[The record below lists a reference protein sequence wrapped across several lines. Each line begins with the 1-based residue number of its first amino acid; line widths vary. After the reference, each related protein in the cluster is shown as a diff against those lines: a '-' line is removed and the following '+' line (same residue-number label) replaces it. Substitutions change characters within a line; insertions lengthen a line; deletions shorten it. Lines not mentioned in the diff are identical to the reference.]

1 MRRLL
6 PILLLPCALAAGER
20 WLKFVSGPVE
30 VFTDAGVRAGRETLV
45 RFEQFRHAL
54 GEMVGEQDLAARQPL
69 RVFVFHDARGW
80 SSPEPVTEARDRY
93 AVVLAE
99 KAAVPVAVYAAL
111 TRLFLESNTGRMPA
125 AFERGLVEFFSTF
138 QVNGIRITAG
148 TPPPNPGLDW
158 ARVHLLATDPEFYGR
173 LRVLLFNLRRGV
185 AEDAAYHNAFGRTA
199 ADIDAQAR
207 RHLAAGGF
215 QPTALSS
222 RPMAPTDFPERPVSD
237 ADARLARADLLAG
250 ARSAAEYQALIKEG
264 LKIPEAEEGLG
275 LLALREDKKDDA
287 RRHFEAATKA
297 GSTSARCYIEYARL
311 EPDNEKAAQALL
323 KAAGINPKLDEPFAL
338 LAARDTDPARRM
350 AHWKAAAERAPRNPA
365 YWQALAETALAEH
378 NYTEAARAWTAG
390 EQAAADPTERE
401 RMHRARLAV
410 EQQRLDYE
418 AAERK
423 RHADEEAQ
431 EIAKLK
437 DQARAEVHQLEQ
449 KYSTGGGRREGG
461 EPVPWWDGPQPPG
474 HVRGTLKQVDC
485 IGKQA
490 RLVIQGDDG
499 KSVRLLVRDPAAIAV
514 SGAGE
519 LALGCGAQK
528 PRRISVNY
536 FPRANARLGTSGEAA
551 VIEFQ

>member
-1 MRRLL
+1 
-6 PILLLPCALAAGER
+6 
-20 WLKFVSGPVE
+20 
-30 VFTDAGVRAGRETLV
+30 
-45 RFEQFRHAL
+45 
-54 GEMVGEQDLAARQPL
+54 
-69 RVFVFHDARGW
+69 
-80 SSPEPVTEARDRY
+80 
-93 AVVLAE
+93 
-99 KAAVPVAVYAAL
+99 
-111 TRLFLESNTGRMPA
+111 
-125 AFERGLVEFFSTF
+125 
-138 QVNGIRITAG
+138 
-148 TPPPNPGLDW
+148 
-158 ARVHLLATDPEFYGR
+158 
-173 LRVLLFNLRRGV
+173 
-185 AEDAAYHNAFGRTA
+185 
-199 ADIDAQAR
+199 
-207 RHLAAGGF
+207 
-215 QPTALSS
+215 
-222 RPMAPTDFPERPVSD
+222 MAPTDFPERSVSD

-250 ARSAAEYQALIKEG
+250 ARSAAEYQALVKEG

-275 LLALREDKKDDA
+275 LLALREGKKDDA

-297 GSTSARCYIEYARL
+297 GSVSARCYIEYARL
-311 EPDNEKAAQALL
+311 EPDNEKASQALL

-338 LAARDTDPARRM
+338 MAARDTDPARRM

-378 NYTEAARAWTAG
+378 NYAEAARAWTGG
-390 EQAAADPTERE
+390 EQAAADPAERE

-423 RHADEEAQ
+423 RRADEEAQ
-431 EIAKLK
+431 EIARLK

-449 KYSTGGGRREGG
+449 KYSNGGGRREGG

-474 HVRGTLKQVDC
+474 HARGTLKQVDC

-519 LALGCGAQK
+519 LTLGCGAQK
-528 PRRISVNY
+528 PRRISVDY